1 MSNIYVLGTS
11 HISIESIKEVKATFK
26 EFDPDIIALE
36 LDPLRFQA
44 LLTKKQKRSFTKEVQ
59 FFGIKGFLLTLIL
72 GYIEKKLGEKVK
84 IKPGTEMLTA
94 IKLARENKKEIALID
109 QNIKLT
115 IHNLSK
121 IPFREKSRVFFDIL
135 RAPFMQKKKIQIDLT
150 KVPKE
155 EFIESILDAVKIRYP
170 AIYKALIG
178 DRNKILAKN
187 LNKLKKEKEGKKILA
202 IIGAG
207 HKKEVE
213 RLIKDGHK

>member
-11 HISIESIKEVKATFK
+11 HISIESIREVKSTFK

-44 LLTKKQKRSFTKEVQ
+44 LLAKKQKRSFTKEIQ
-59 FFGIKGFLLTLIL
+59 FFGVRGFLLTLVL
-72 GYIEKKLGEKVK
+72 GYIEKKLGERVK

-94 IKLARENKKEIALID
+94 IKLARENKKDIALID

-121 IPFREKSRVFFDIL
+121 ISFREKSRVFFDIL
-135 RAPFMQKKKIQIDLT
+135 RVPFMNKKNVKIDLT

-155 EFIESILDAVKIRYP
+155 EFIENILKSVKIRYP
-170 AIYKALIG
+170 GIYKALIG

-187 LNKLKKEKEGKKILA
+187 LNKLKKEKEGRKILA

-213 RLIKDGHK
+213 KLIENGYK